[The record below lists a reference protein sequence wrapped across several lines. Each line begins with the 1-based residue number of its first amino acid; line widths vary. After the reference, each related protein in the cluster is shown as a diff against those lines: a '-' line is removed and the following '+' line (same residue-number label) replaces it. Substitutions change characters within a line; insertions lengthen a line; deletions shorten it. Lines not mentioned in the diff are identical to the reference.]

1 METRETLG
9 YLKGLIEGLDFDS
22 DKKEAKVLAAVVDV
36 LDNIIMDIED
46 MTEGLEVLG
55 EHIDLIDEDL
65 AAVEDYLEED
75 DDFDDCDCCD
85 CCDDEEYEIE
95 CPSCGEV
102 FDVDEET
109 ILEGAFEC
117 PNCGEN
123 LEFEIECDCDCDCD
137 DCCED

>member
-9 YLKGLIEGLDFDS
+9 YLKGIIDGMDIDETTKEG
-22 DKKEAKVLAAVVDV
+22 KVLLAIVDV
-36 LDNIIMDIED
+36 LDNIVMDIED

-65 AAVEDYLEED
+65 EAVEDYLEDED
-75 DDFDDCDCCD
+75 YDDFDDCDCCD

-95 CPSCGEV
+95 CPSCQEIFV
-102 FDVDEET
+102 VDEET
-109 ILEGAFEC
+109 ILEGEFEC
-117 PNCGEN
+117 PNCGEH
-123 LEFEIECDCDCDCD
+123 LEFEIDCDCDCD